1 VKDGDDGSGAG
12 WRVSRARDG
21 DDGSGCWSASKHMA
35 RASDGD
41 EVAVDDVAD

>member
-1 VKDGDDGSGAG
+1 MKDGDDGSGSG
-12 WRVSRARDG
+12 WRVSSTRDG
-21 DDGSGCWSASKHMA
+21 DDGSARWLASKHMA